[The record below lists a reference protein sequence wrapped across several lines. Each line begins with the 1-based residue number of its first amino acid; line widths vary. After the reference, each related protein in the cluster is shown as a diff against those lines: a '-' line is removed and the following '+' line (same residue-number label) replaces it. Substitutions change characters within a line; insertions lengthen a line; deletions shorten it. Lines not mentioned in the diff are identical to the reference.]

1 MISVSQ
7 LAASVLFQTIEESR
21 IEPGKSLRLVEQD
34 ERFELEIDEPR
45 RTDRVVRFQGAVVL
59 IIDKRL
65 DEAIQDGRID
75 VEETAAGHD
84 LVFRRTAKP
93 KAIDERLVPPS
104 QDD

>member
-59 IIDKRL
+59 IVDKRL

-75 VEETAAGHD
+75 VEKTAAGHD

>member
-59 IIDKRL
+59 IVDKRL